1 MGRVVY
7 GKQNETEICP
17 CDYLPWSSRSFD
29 VLGGALNDRFIRFGG
44 HLLAGGHCKCLL
56 LTQSGHIPQ
65 TATHRC
71 PMVQLQ
77 PGKGEL

>member
-1 MGRVVY
+1 MGWVVY

-44 HLLAGGHCKCLL
+44 HLLAGGRAGGWRRWGGCGAC
-56 LTQSGHIPQ
+56 
-65 TATHRC
+65 
-71 PMVQLQ
+71 
-77 PGKGEL
+77 